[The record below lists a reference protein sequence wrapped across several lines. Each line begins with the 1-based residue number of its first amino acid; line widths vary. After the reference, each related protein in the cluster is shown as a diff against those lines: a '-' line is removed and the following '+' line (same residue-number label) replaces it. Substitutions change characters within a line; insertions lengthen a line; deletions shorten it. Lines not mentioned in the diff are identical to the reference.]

1 MFPSPAGTSIVVR
14 GRPSTISA
22 STVLPCNGPS
32 SSAATIVVACGCFSG
47 GICSASLSLRE
58 RLAQRQK
65 GQNPRR
71 YRTTSVYAS
80 GWCPG
85 LARRR
90 RQDGAPDGDPAP
102 PARSVGGEMAAPI
115 PVVTLQWEA
124 TMVLRRR
131 LVIPTSCQQGRP
143 LSRPHNRT
151 TAATIRQTH
160 VARHPPAR
168 PTAPRA

>member
-1 MFPSPAGTSIVVR
+1 MFPSPAGTSIVFR

-71 YRTTSVYAS
+71 YRTTHQSTPRAGVLAS
-80 GWCPG
+80 PDAG
-85 LARRR
+85 ARMAPPTAIQR
-90 RQDGAPDGDPAP
+90 RQRGALGGDGRSDPRGDLAVGGDDGAPP
-102 PARSVGGEMAAPI
+102 PARD
-115 PVVTLQWEA
+115 
-124 TMVLRRR
+124 
-131 LVIPTSCQQGRP
+131 
-143 LSRPHNRT
+143 
-151 TAATIRQTH
+151 
-160 VARHPPAR
+160 
-168 PTAPRA
+168 